1 MKLSS
6 AEKVLL
12 YSSKLQLSVEEIELL
27 NNSLT
32 QIDNWEVLAELLVK
46 RDIAPLL
53 YAKRASQ
60 S

>member
-12 YSSKLQLSVEEIELL
+12 YSSKLHLSIEEIELL

-32 QIDNWEVLAELLVK
+32 QIDNWEELAELLVTYTSRLFK
-46 RDIAPLL
+46 PC
-53 YAKRASQ
+53 
-60 S
+60 